1 MLNTRAPD
9 EIEKDIQL
17 AKKREYFE
25 TSQKLATIIIGL
37 AITGFAAK
45 WAKSTVSTVAGDTCG
60 ELAACVI
67 MGIGKVCGTYL
78 YNGLNYCFFQPITD
92 TFILPSLEAEKKRA
106 EEERSFFSKF
116 SNRCAIL

>member
-60 ELAACVI
+60 EL
-67 MGIGKVCGTYL
+67 
-78 YNGLNYCFFQPITD
+78 
-92 TFILPSLEAEKKRA
+92 EAEKKRA